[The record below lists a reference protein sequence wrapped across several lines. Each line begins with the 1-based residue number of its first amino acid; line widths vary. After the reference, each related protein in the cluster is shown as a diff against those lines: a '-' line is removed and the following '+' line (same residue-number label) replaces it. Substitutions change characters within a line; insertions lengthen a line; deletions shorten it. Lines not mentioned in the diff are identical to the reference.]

1 MDPAVW
7 QRHYDPGVPPDLPA
21 DDGTLVDFLRR
32 SVEAYPDRPA
42 LVFENRVMR
51 YAELG
56 DRVSGFAAALA
67 RLGMGPGTR
76 VAIHLPNLPQFVVA
90 YYGTLTAGAVAVPTN
105 PLYTPPELE
114 FQWRDAGC
122 EMAVTTDWL
131 YHQRVRA
138 VRPRL
143 AVRHYA
149 VATIAE
155 ALRFPLS
162 VLAPLALRRR
172 RPPLAAR
179 IPAEAGV
186 HRFGALVAGRRGP
199 APAVPLDPEATAT
212 LLYTGGTTG
221 VSKGAELTH
230 RNLASNARQLLA
242 WIPQAEPGR
251 EVLLAA
257 LPLFHSFGLTVVMNA
272 GVALGAALILIP
284 DPRDVRGIAR
294 SIARHR
300 VTFFAAVPTHF
311 AAVADLAESEG
322 VDLSSVRI
330 CNSGAAPL
338 PEEVLR
344 RFERLTGGKISEGF
358 GLSEASPVTHS
369 NPVESLRKIGSIG
382 VPLPGTEARIVDP
395 ESGTR
400 ELPPGE
406 VGELV
411 IRGPQVMRG
420 YWNRP
425 DETAGQ
431 LKDGWLFTGDLARV
445 DQDGFCYIAG
455 RKKDMV
461 ISSGFNVYPDEVDR
475 VLAAHPAVLEA
486 ASIGVPDARRGES
499 VKAFVVLRA
508 GHAASVSDLR
518 AHCGEQLAPYKVPRE
533 IEFLDA
539 LPRSSV
545 LKVLRRELRE
555 RELAHREHPTP

>member
-90 YYGTLTAGAVAVPTN
+90 YYGTLAAGAVAVPTN

-114 FQWRDAGC
+114 FQWRDSGC

-155 ALRFPLS
+155 ALRFPLN

-300 VTFFAAVPTHF
+300 VTLFAGVPNHF

-322 VDLSSVRI
+322 VDLSSVRT

-369 NPVESLRKIGSIG
+369 NPVASLRKIGSSG
-382 VPLPGTEARIVDP
+382 VPLPGTEARIVDS

-555 RELAHREHPTP
+555 RELARRAPPDR

>member
-1 MDPAVW
+1 
-7 QRHYDPGVPPDLPA
+7 
-21 DDGTLVDFLRR
+21 
-32 SVEAYPDRPA
+32 
-42 LVFENRVMR
+42 
-51 YAELG
+51 
-56 DRVSGFAAALA
+56 
-67 RLGMGPGTR
+67 
-76 VAIHLPNLPQFVVA
+76 
-90 YYGTLTAGAVAVPTN
+90 
-105 PLYTPPELE
+105 
-114 FQWRDAGC
+114 
-122 EMAVTTDWL
+122 MAVTTDWL

-179 IPAEAGV
+179 IPAEAGI

>member
-90 YYGTLTAGAVAVPTN
+90 YYGTLAAGAVAVPTN

-114 FQWRDAGC
+114 FQWRDSGC

-155 ALRFPLS
+155 ALRFPLN

-300 VTFFAAVPTHF
+300 VTLFAGVPNHF

-322 VDLSSVRI
+322 VDLSSVRT

-382 VPLPGTEARIVDP
+382 VPLPGTEARIVDS

-555 RELAHREHPTP
+555 RELARRAPPDR

>member
-21 DDGTLVDFLRR
+21 DEATLVDFLRR
-32 SVEAYPDRPA
+32 SVDAYPDRPA
-42 LVFENRVMR
+42 LVFRNRVMR

-56 DRVSGFAAALA
+56 DRVSGFAAALG

-90 YYGTLTAGAVAVPTN
+90 YYGTLTAGAIAVPTN
-105 PLYTPPELE
+105 PLYTPRELE
-114 FQWRDAGC
+114 LQWRDAGC

-138 VRPRL
+138 ARPRL
-143 AVRHYA
+143 PVRHYA

-155 ALRFPLS
+155 ALRFPLN

-172 RPPLAAR
+172 QPPLAAR
-179 IPAEAGV
+179 IPAEAGI
-186 HRFGALVAGRRGP
+186 HRFGALVAGRRGS
-199 APAVPLDPEATAT
+199 AAAIPLDPDATAT

-242 WIPQAEPGR
+242 WIPRAEPGR

-300 VTFFAAVPTHF
+300 VTFFAAVPNHF

-338 PEEVLR
+338 PEDVLR

-499 VKAFVVLRA
+499 VKAFVVLRP
-508 GHAASVSDLR
+508 GQVASVDDLR

-555 RELAHREHPTP
+555 RELAHRGHPDP